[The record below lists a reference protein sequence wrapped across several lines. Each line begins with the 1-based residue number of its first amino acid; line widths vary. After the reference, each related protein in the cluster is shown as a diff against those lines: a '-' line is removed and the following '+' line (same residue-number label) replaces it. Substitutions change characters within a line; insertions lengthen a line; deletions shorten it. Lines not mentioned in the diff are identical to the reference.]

1 MATYKYQQNLFEGS
15 SAGYV
20 QYNINPGF
28 ETRFSAGE
36 TFEIVGKAYSKDLKR
51 YGVVVE
57 CKPDSSNSFYEIGSV
72 KKTITKGGSATFSIT
87 CTVTDRLANATG
99 SRGFAGALSF
109 TLMDT
114 EDFQSG
120 ASTVAANDQ
129 KLNILQYRLDP
140 VVKGITFV
148 DKRGA
153 FEHFGGIVQNKS
165 DLTAELDVELDPLD
179 PALYVDNVKIAI
191 GENTIEIKRDN
202 VSGLSAYVGKVDFAG
217 EFNEYTVEVVDNKGL
232 AGSKTFGALSVFPYQ
247 DPKLYALTGIDVA
260 ERYTLEY
267 DDAGVASEKLS
278 DSGEY
283 LWVSFGAETS
293 SVNGKNAWSITCR
306 YAERGYALTND
317 KVIFS
322 GTDGDAVSAFRD
334 QSIIPRINRFS
345 ASKRYTVQLEIK
357 DFFQS
362 LILSFDVD
370 KAGGYFNVEKYGV
383 AAGMRST
390 SSQNNPKFESA
401 YPVYAYAGIEGVTN
415 YTMDE
420 VNTGGKWIDGKP
432 IYRRILTVSVSKIN
446 TWYVSTDND
455 MLTNVDTVVK
465 YDFIGDTST
474 RIVNADSFYT
484 TSAYTRA
491 YIERQSDKSNI
502 KLVYWTNDS
511 VMLGTARAIIYYTK
525 TTDGVEDDWLGY
537 EYTRPA
543 TAMSSNTSG
552 GYVVT
557 ASSEYSSNFA
567 AWKAFN
573 KSNSDSYCWATA
585 YEDTNRWIQIKLDI
599 PLNHVTVTITNRNH
613 GSLVNGIIDG
623 EILGSG
629 DGSEWKTL
637 CTITG
642 RDGATSGL
650 STTHYCD
657 VDGTFEYFR
666 IKAKKVYNDTNVAIG
681 EISIKGYG
689 EAE

>member
-1 MATYKYQQNLFEGS
+1 MATYKYQQNFFEGS
-15 SAGYV
+15 SVGYV

-28 ETRFSAGE
+28 DTRFSVGE

-51 YGVVVE
+51 YGIVVE
-57 CKPDSSNSFYEIGSV
+57 VSPDNGNGSYEIGHV
-72 KKTITKGGSATFSIT
+72 VKTISKGGSATFSIT
-87 CTVTDRLANATG
+87 CTITERLANAG
-99 SRGFAGALSF
+99 GARGFTGKISF
-109 TLMDT
+109 MLMDT
-114 EDFQSG
+114 SDFSSG
-120 ASTVAANDQ
+120 ASTVASDAQ
-129 KLNILQYRLDP
+129 KLNIIQYRINPVIDGISFLD
-140 VVKGITFV
+140 KT
-148 DKRGA
+148 GA
-153 FEHFGGIVQNKS
+153 FDHFGGMVQSKS
-165 DLTAELDVELDPLD
+165 DLTAVLDAELDPLD
-179 PALYVDNVKIAI
+179 PALYVDNVQISM
-191 GENTIEIKRDN
+191 GENVIEITRDN
-202 VSGLSAYVGKVDFAG
+202 IAGTEAYIGKVDFTG
-217 EFNEYTVEVVDNKGL
+217 EFDGYTVLVTDSKGL
-232 AGSKTFGALSVFPYQ
+232 ATTKTFGRLSVFPYQ
-247 DPKLYALTGIDVA
+247 APKLYALTGIDVA
-260 ERYTLEY
+260 ERYTLVY
-267 DDAGVASEKLS
+267 DDAGIASEVTS

-283 LWVSFGAETS
+283 LWISFGAETAP
-293 SVNGKNAWSITCR
+293 VNGKNAWNITCR
-306 YAERGYALTND
+306 YAERGYALAND

-322 GTDGDAVSAFRD
+322 GEDGSEVSAYKD
-334 QSIIPRINRFS
+334 QNIIPRINRFN
-345 ASKRYTVQLEIK
+345 ANTRYTVQLEIK

-370 KAGGYFNVEKYGV
+370 KAGGYFNIEKHGV

-390 SSQNNPKFESA
+390 ATQSSPKFESA
-401 YPVYAYAGIEGVTN
+401 HPIYAYAGIEGVTN
-415 YTMDE
+415 YTTEE
-420 VNTGGKWIDGKP
+420 VKTGGTWIDGKP
-432 IYRRILTVSVSKIN
+432 IYRKILTLNVPKTN
-446 TWYVSTDND
+446 TWYVSANDD
-455 MLTNVDTVVK
+455 MLTDVDTVVK

-474 RIVNADSFYT
+474 RVVNADSFYS

-491 YIERQSDKSNI
+491 YIERQSTKSDI

-511 VMLGTARAIIYYTK
+511 VMLGTARAIVCYTK
-525 TTDGVEDDWLGY
+525 TTDGISDDWLGY

-543 TAMSSNTSG
+543 SAMTSNSSAG
-552 GYVVT
+552 CVVT

-629 DGSEWKTL
+629 DGSEWRTL

-666 IKAKKVYNDTNVAIG
+666 IKANKVYNDTNVSIG